1 MSAIEPPA
9 APKSN
14 TGKIVGCVGC
24 GCLAVI
30 VAVVGFVAF
39 GIWGVGKAFK
49 SSEPFTQSIAA
60 AEGNPAVVE
69 AIGTPIEPG
78 FMPQGSFN
86 FNNGTGEVD
95 FSIPVSGPKGKG
107 TIRVVGTK
115 ASGAPNWEY
124 STWQLDVEGGD
135 SIPLGQ

>member
-1 MSAIEPPA
+1 MSAIEQPA

-30 VAVVGFVAF
+30 IAIVGFVGVTF
-39 GIWGVGKAFK
+39 WGVGKAFK
-49 SSEPFTQSIAA
+49 SSEPFTQSIAS

-69 AIGTPIEPG
+69 AIGTPITPG

-86 FNNGTGEVD
+86 FNNGAGEVD

-115 ASGAPNWEY
+115 AAGAPVWEY
-124 STWQLDVEGGD
+124 TTWQLEVEGGD
-135 SIPLGQ
+135 TIPLGQ

>member
-1 MSAIEPPA
+1 MSAIEQPN

-14 TGKIVGCVGC
+14 TGKIVGCAGC
-24 GCLAVI
+24 GCLGAVL
-30 VAVVGFVAF
+30 AVVGIVAF
-39 GIWGVGKAFK
+39 IFWGVTKAFK
-49 SSEPFTQSIAA
+49 SSEPYTESIAA
-60 AEGNPAVVE
+60 AEANPAVVE

-86 FNNGTGEVD
+86 FNNGAGEVD
-95 FSIPVSGPKGKG
+95 FNIPVSGPKGKG

-115 ASGAPNWEY
+115 AAGAPDWEY
-124 STWQLDVEGGD
+124 STWQIDVAGGD